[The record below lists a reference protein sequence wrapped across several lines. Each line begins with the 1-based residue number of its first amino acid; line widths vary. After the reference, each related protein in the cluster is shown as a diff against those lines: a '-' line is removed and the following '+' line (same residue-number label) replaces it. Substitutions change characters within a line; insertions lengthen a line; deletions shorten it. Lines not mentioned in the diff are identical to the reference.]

1 MAIAVLCLVANVA
14 WADEWE
20 DDEREREYYRRE
32 RDRYAEQQER
42 KEYRKQQ
49 EHYRIQENLDR
60 QQELW
65 LQRDMLEEMK
75 KANKRARDDDGRLS
89 FE

>member
-20 DDEREREYYRRE
+20 DDAEYRHYRNQ
-32 RDRYAEQQER
+32 RDKRIEQQER
-42 KEYRKQQ
+42 NEYRKQQ

-75 KANKRARDDDGRLS
+75 KANKRARDEDGRLS